1 MRKIYL
7 LASLFVCLF
16 VLDASAGSGTGT
28 STTNKTYTAQSG
40 TANFGGKKFYI
51 NPGHGGHSSDDRP
64 TAMPLGVAMFYES
77 DANLTRSFYL
87 RDFLYKNNANVRMSR
102 ESNTDSDDLPLSTI
116 ASYSSSYGGYFISLH
131 SNGANASAN
140 YVVSFYRTTSSA
152 PSTNAV
158 AGSYDMAYQGS
169 IWHDAVNLTNE
180 TYNTPRALG
189 CHAFYGY
196 NLGVLGSNSAV
207 GYLVESWFHDYRPE
221 SLRMKSDAYNKFLA
235 WQIARAAMVK
245 PGATGTLGSVIV
257 GDIRDLAQSCGYTSY
272 TTRGRDAYLAING
285 ATVNLYDSTGATQ
298 LQTMTTDNCCNGV
311 YAFFVDAGT
320 YYVEVKKDGYKT
332 QKVQVTVGANAQVKQ
347 LFSLTAGADEGISA
361 SAASVDFS
369 ADAATNVGTSVSKSF
384 TVTGE
389 GLTSSISVVSSD
401 SQFSVSPTSLPAA
414 GGTVTVTYTPTA
426 AGSHTASIT
435 ITSGDYKT
443 VVVAEGTAK
452 NPPLTFTE
460 VWNYSE
466 TSAVNAADGWTADK
480 TLLRNMCYGDGK
492 LYVVATSSIKVIDA
506 KTGAWIKDLDIT
518 GVSGGWPKL
527 CDVEYIDGKIVAT
540 NYITN
545 PDTQGAL
552 KVYVWDNDN
561 AAPRVFLETTDLC
574 GFTAVGATFN
584 IKGDLNNGTIY
595 YAAGG
600 VSDINKIVSYDIV
613 DGVASTTANG
623 VFISEDGTEEG
634 AIALGYAPRVVPDE
648 NGKMWIT
655 GQNYYPVVV
664 DENGIM
670 YAALNPDALG
680 NDEAGNAITPFEFKG
695 TQYAFATRYTAS
707 SVQDERLRYGRAVLV
722 DATDGW
728 ANAESI
734 GEYPTAG
741 LGSTRN
747 TLLNTAVEVAVN
759 GDQGVDMWVLVQN
772 QGIAHYAHGTAV
784 NALVPKL
791 YVSETAWSP
800 EKILG
805 DGTATKT
812 IEVNGVNLT
821 GDVSLALSGDNA
833 DMYSIDVTSIDKDN
847 GYAEVEVTYAPT
859 ATGTHAATI
868 TVTTD
873 GTAAATIALNGT
885 CKPNTYLED
894 NITEM
899 TEVWNYSETGENAAS
914 APWLDLTTTNKTTT
928 RFIAFNDGKLYV
940 LNCAPYGVP
949 TVNIVNA
956 YTGEDTGEDV
966 NLTGVSG
973 GITALSSIRFVDGV
987 LVGANAAAANHTFTV
1002 YAWKDGVANAPTK
1015 ILEDASHGSLT
1026 MGSNITISGNLTN
1039 GRIWTTDDACNNVL
1053 YYAITGGVVNTTPTV
1068 LALTDASGNALSLAG
1083 SRGASPVI
1091 PNEDGTFWVDGQS
1104 SYPRLFDAT
1113 GKQIGI
1119 MQAGA
1124 LNNNTRGTAL
1134 EFFDFGE
1141 KKYAAAVAYSASSQ
1155 TNGYFT
1161 LIDVTDGATSAS
1173 SYVAK
1178 YPSEGLGTVANAQN
1192 MSSICQSTRDEGHTL
1207 DIWVCCALQGVAHY
1221 SYAGRV
1227 EIPTG
1232 VEEVGVAEA
1241 EMKVWAEAGVLNVAG
1256 VEAAEVNVYSI
1267 SGALVANAKA
1277 AQQVNVAG
1285 LPAGIYV
1292 VAVVDV
1298 AGNVHTAKIA
1308 YR

>member
-1 MRKIYL
+1 MRKIFL

-102 ESNTDSDDLPLSTI
+102 ESNTDNDDLPLSTI

-131 SNGANASAN
+131 SNGANASSN
-140 YVVSFYRTTSSA
+140 YVVSFFRTTSSA
-152 PSTNAV
+152 PSTNYI
-158 AGSYDMAYQGS
+158 AGSKDMAYQGS

-180 TYNTPRALG
+180 TYDTPRALG

-235 WQIARAAMVK
+235 WQLARAAMVK

-272 TTRGRDAYLAING
+272 TTRGRDSYLAING

-298 LQTMTTDNCCNGV
+298 LQTMTTDDCHNGV

-369 ADAATNVGTSVSKSF
+369 ADATTNVGSSVSKSF

-389 GLTSSISVVSSD
+389 GLTSTISVTSSD
-401 SQFSVSPTSLPAA
+401 SQFSVSPASLPAA
-414 GGTVTVTYTPTA
+414 GGTVTVTYAPTA

-435 ITSGDYKT
+435 LTSGSYKT
-443 VVVAEGTAK
+443 VVVAEGAAK
-452 NPPLTFTE
+452 NPPLAFTE

-466 TSAVNAADGWTADK
+466 TSAVNAAGGWTDDK
-480 TLLRNMCYGDGK
+480 ALLRNMCYGDGK
-492 LYVVATSSIKVIDA
+492 LYVAAVSSIKVIDA
-506 KTGAWIKDLDIT
+506 KTGTYIKDLDIT
-518 GVSGGWPKL
+518 GVTGGWPRL

-540 NYITN
+540 NYITA
-545 PDTQGAL
+545 PETQGAL
-552 KVYVWDNDN
+552 KLYVWDNDN

-574 GFTAVGATFN
+574 GFTAIGATFN

-600 VSDINKIVSYDIV
+600 VADINKIVSYDIV

-634 AIALGYAPRVVPDE
+634 AIALGYAPRVVPDV

-670 YAALNPDALG
+670 YAALNPEALG

-695 TQYAFATRYTAS
+695 TQYAFATRYTTS
-707 SVQDERLRYGRAVLV
+707 SVLDERLRDGRAVLV

-734 GEYPTAG
+734 GEYPSAG
-741 LGSTRN
+741 LGTTRN
-747 TLLNTAVEVAVN
+747 ALLNTAVEVAVN

-772 QGIAHYAHGTAV
+772 QGIAHYTHGTAV

-805 DGTATKT
+805 DGTATKI

-821 GDVSLALSGDNA
+821 GDVSLAISGDNA

-859 ATGTHAATI
+859 ATGTHAAAI

-873 GTAAATIALNGT
+873 GATAATIALNGT

-899 TEVWNYSETGENAAS
+899 TEVWEHSATNALAGATWMSEFTYLRSIVEN
-914 APWLDLTTTNKTTT
+914 N
-928 RFIAFNDGKLYV
+928 GKLYV
-940 LNCAPYGVP
+940 LEASSAYKEMATP
-949 TVNIVNA
+949 NIYILDA
-956 YTGEDTGEDV
+956 YTGEYKGKLDVTGMAGGTYVGSSLSKIDGKVVVSNIPNGSNGLKVYMWDDDNSAPNIILNDATYTSAIIGASISTSGTLKDGRLWFLENNGTKAV
-966 NLTGVSG
+966 YYTLTDGTVSTTG
-973 GITALSSIRFVDGV
+973 TSIQLYGTDGTTAFALSNSAYGQ
-987 LVGANAAAANHTFTV
+987 G
-1002 YAWKDGVANAPTK
+1002 
-1015 ILEDASHGSLT
+1015 E
-1026 MGSNITISGNLTN
+1026 
-1039 GRIWTTDDACNNVL
+1039 
-1053 YYAITGGVVNTTPTV
+1053 
-1068 LALTDASGNALSLAG
+1068 
-1083 SRGASPVI
+1083 VI
-1091 PNEDGTFWVDGQS
+1091 YNEDGTFWVIGYGQYPTLFNS
-1104 SYPRLFDAT
+1104 SGVAQGAMKSSAL
-1113 GKQIGI
+1113 
-1119 MQAGA
+1119 AG
-1124 LNNNTRGTAL
+1124 NSSGTAMKI
-1134 EFFDFGE
+1134 FDFGE
-1141 KKYAAAVAYSASSQ
+1141 KKYAAATTYLSSNIQ
-1155 TNGYFT
+1155 GGFV
-1161 LIDVTDGATSAS
+1161 LVDVTDGATEAAS
-1173 SYVAK
+1173 YAGL
-1178 YPSEGLGTVANAQN
+1178 YPAEGLGTTGNAQRL
-1192 MSSICQSTRDEGHTL
+1192 SSICQSTRDEGHTL
-1207 DIWVCCALQGVAHY
+1207 DVWACVPLQGIVHY
-1221 SYAGRV
+1221 TYAGRV

-1241 EMKVWAEAGVLNVAG
+1241 EMKVWAEAGVLNVTG

-1267 SGALVANAKA
+1267 SGALVANARA

-1308 YR
+1308 CR